1 MRIII
6 LFILFFA
13 IINNTYC
20 QSDHV
25 STAKVGYLE
34 VLSVSGPTVFTGN
47 FDMRFHG
54 QKGFGAH
61 AGFGLLGS
69 GGGGTILILPIGL
82 NYLAGKAPHYVEA
95 GAGATI
101 LTIAS
106 NKYFGDAVAVF
117 VPSAAY
123 RYQPAANGISIR
135 VFVSPWVV
143 FKGGFGAIFAGGLS
157 VGYKF

>member
-1 MRIII
+1 MRLIVSII
-6 LFILFFA
+6 LFFVITDNA
-13 IINNTYC
+13 YC

-25 STAKVGYLE
+25 STAKIGYLE
-34 VLSVSGPTVFTGN
+34 VLSVSGPTVFTAN
-47 FDMRFHG
+47 FDIRFHG

-69 GGGGTILILPIGL
+69 GGGGTILILPVGL
-82 NYLAGKAPHYVEA
+82 NYLYGKAPHYVEA
-95 GAGATI
+95 GAGTTI
-101 LTIAS
+101 LTIAN
-106 NKYFGDAVAVF
+106 NKYFGDAVAEF

-135 VFVSPWVV
+135 IFISPWVV
-143 FKGGFGAIFAGGLS
+143 FQGGFGAIFAGGLG